1 MSTQADIA
9 HLLRRATFGPF
20 PGQVDSLVPA
30 GTAAALNAVL
40 TSAPSALP
48 APPGY
53 VYLSIEPVEWW
64 LRRVRDPG
72 AGLVERMVWFW
83 HGLLVSAQDK
93 VNSWEWMWEQN
104 LLFRQYALGNFRAL
118 MQAITIDR
126 AMLFYLDGNRSNA
139 ASPNENFGRELME
152 LFTLGLG
159 NYTENDVKAGAKA
172 LAGWDINWSATSPPY
187 STRDQYEVLTSPV
200 TYLGQQVLT
209 QADVV
214 NTVCNHP
221 AMPGFIT
228 TKLYKFFHGVA
239 PSAATVTSLSNTF
252 TANNLEIAPVVN
264 AILNDPLL
272 FDASRRLNRPRVPF
286 EWVTAAFA
294 ATGSTDYLSAQTS
307 CSALGQTPYYPP
319 NVAGWPGGMTWLSP
333 SQAIGRA
340 DVGRFAPALPT
351 IQSAPD
357 PVAAALSQCSLYEVT
372 SQTQNAMNAAV
383 ASVSSPSDKASLALG
398 LAIASPEF
406 ALS

>member
-1 MSTQADIA
+1 VSTQADIA

-20 PGQVDSLVPA
+20 PGQVDSLVGA
-30 GTAAALNAVL
+30 GTAAALTSVL

-72 AGLVERMVWFW
+72 AGLAEKMVWFW

-104 LLFRQYALGNFRAL
+104 QLFRQYALGNFRSL

-152 LFTLGLG
+152 LFTLGIG

-172 LAGWDINWSATSPPY
+172 LAGWDINWSATSSPF
-187 STRDQYEVLTSPV
+187 SARDQYEVLTSPV
-200 TYLGQQVLT
+200 AYLGQQVLT

-264 AILNDPLL
+264 AILNDPLF
-272 FDASRRLNRPRVPF
+272 FDATRRMNRPRVPF
-286 EWVTAAFA
+286 EWVTAAFG
-294 ATGSTDYLSAQTS
+294 ATGSTDYVGSQAA

-319 NVAGWPGGMTWLSP
+319 NVAGWPSGMTWLSP

-340 DVGRFAPALPT
+340 DAGRFAPVLPA
-351 IQSAPD
+351 IQSAAD
-357 PVAAALSQCSLYEVT
+357 PVAAALSQCSLYQVT
-372 SQTQNAMNAAV
+372 SQTQNAMNTAV
-383 ASVSSPSDKASLALG
+383 ASVSTPSDKASLALG

>member
-20 PGQVDSLVPA
+20 PGQVDALVPA
-30 GTAAALNAVL
+30 GTAAALNSVL

-72 AGLVERMVWFW
+72 AGLVEKMVWFW

-93 VNSWEWMWEQN
+93 VNDWEWMWEQN
-104 LLFRQYALGNFRAL
+104 LLFRQYALGNFRSL

-139 ASPNENFGRELME
+139 TSPNENFGRELME
-152 LFTLGLG
+152 LFTLGIG

-172 LAGWDINWSATSPPY
+172 LAGWDINWSASSPPY

-200 TYLGQQVLT
+200 AYLGQQVLT

-239 PSAATVTSLSNTF
+239 PSAATVASLSNTF
-252 TANNLEIAPVVN
+252 TSNNLEIAPVVN
-264 AILNDPLL
+264 AILNDPLF
-272 FDASRRLNRPRVPF
+272 FDATRRLNRPRVPF
-286 EWVTAAFA
+286 EWITAAFA
-294 ATGSTDYLSAQTS
+294 ATGSTDYVSSQAS
-307 CSALGQTPYYPP
+307 CSALGQTPFYPP
-319 NVAGWPGGMTWLSP
+319 NVAGWPSGMTWLSP

-340 DVGRFAPALPT
+340 DTGRFAPALPA
-351 IQSAPD
+351 IQSAAD
-357 PVAAALSQCSLYEVT
+357 PVAAALSQCSLYQVT
-372 SQTQNAMNAAV
+372 GQTQNAMNTAV
-383 ASVSSPSDKASLALG
+383 ASVSNASEKASLALG